1 MLEWISTLAWW
12 TPLFFLVLHGF
23 VAADLAYEE
32 KSRDLF
38 FAESFWMLVC
48 LALFFIL
55 ALAASVETHWA
66 AISMIGLLLV
76 AAYIRIASG
85 LWRLQALGF
94 ARKRSCIALAIWLV
108 SILTY
113 GRLLVLGLLKYGVPY
128 L

>member
-12 TPLFFLVLHGF
+12 TPLFFLVLHSL
-23 VAADLAYEE
+23 ATIDLRYEQ
-32 KSRDLF
+32 RNLDLF
-38 FAESFWMLVC
+38 FAEGFWLLVC
-48 LALFFIL
+48 LVLFFIL
-55 ALAASVETHWA
+55 ALAASAEIQWA
-66 AISMIGLLLV
+66 IISMIGLFLV
-76 AAYIRIASG
+76 ATYIRCASG

-113 GRLLVLGLLKYGVPY
+113 GRLLVLGLLKYRVPY

>member
-1 MLEWISTLAWW
+1 
-12 TPLFFLVLHGF
+12 
-23 VAADLAYEE
+23 
-32 KSRDLF
+32 
-38 FAESFWMLVC
+38 MLVC

-55 ALAASVETHWA
+55 ALAASVEIHWA
-66 AISMIGLLLV
+66 LISMIGLFLV
-76 AAYIRIASG
+76 ATYIRCASG
-85 LWRLQALGF
+85 LWRLQAQGF

>member
-1 MLEWISTLAWW
+1 
-12 TPLFFLVLHGF
+12 
-23 VAADLAYEE
+23 
-32 KSRDLF
+32 
-38 FAESFWMLVC
+38 

-55 ALAASVETHWA
+55 ALAVSIEIHWA
-66 AISMIGLLLV
+66 AISMVGLLLV
-76 AAYIRIASG
+76 AAYIRCASG
-85 LWRLQALGF
+85 LWHLQALDF